1 MVNAD
6 LVPFDMEPSGLELRF
21 NGRSST
27 LTGEVRS
34 LANLT
39 GKTNSSDRTLQKI
52 ELSGSASWESLTD
65 WHASARVKTDGL
77 RLTLPPSIRLD
88 VKADVKTEADPK
100 SASASGSVEIPSALI
115 EINELPASA
124 VAVSDDQVMLDANLN
139 PIAAKTESLPI
150 RADVD
155 IVIGEKDVRV
165 KAYGLDASLSG
176 KLKFMM
182 GGGRMGLLGSMNIPR
197 GRFRAYGQDLLIQ
210 TGEFLFPVRWPI
222 RAFVWKRSAIRSLQ
236 RTT

>member
-1 MVNAD
+1 TLIKPELYGSAALEDVVVNAD

-115 EINELPASA
+115 EINELPAS
-124 VAVSDDQVMLDANLN
+124 
-139 PIAAKTESLPI
+139 
-150 RADVD
+150 
-155 IVIGEKDVRV
+155 
-165 KAYGLDASLSG
+165 
-176 KLKFMM
+176 
-182 GGGRMGLLGSMNIPR
+182 
-197 GRFRAYGQDLLIQ
+197 
-210 TGEFLFPVRWPI
+210 
-222 RAFVWKRSAIRSLQ
+222 
-236 RTT
+236 

>member
-1 MVNAD
+1 M
-6 LVPFDMEPSGLELRF
+6 
-21 NGRSST
+21 
-27 LTGEVRS
+27 
-34 LANLT
+34 
-39 GKTNSSDRTLQKI
+39 
-52 ELSGSASWESLTD
+52 
-65 WHASARVKTDGL
+65 
-77 RLTLPPSIRLD
+77 
-88 VKADVKTEADPK
+88 KTEADPK